1 MCRPTAMCRE
11 LVVCV
16 FTSVPLRSRTVDISP
31 SARFCITEAE
41 IVTALYNGIV
51 QVPTPPHHHHHTRS
65 CNSTAPH
72 ACRDPSACVRWQVMK
87 AEKDAA

>member
-51 QVPTPPHHHHHTRS
+51 EVPPPLRPPHTS
-65 CNSTAPH
+65 PPPH
-72 ACRDPSACVRWQVMK
+72 SPFVQLDR
-87 AEKDAA
+87 AARLS